1 VSDRGTHDSF
11 DALLR
16 QRIVFL
22 RGPIDG
28 KNADLAMAQL
38 LHLDSHDSTRD
49 IALYINCPS
58 ADLRAALALYDLMQ
72 NARAPVRTLCLGMAA
87 GGAALLLA
95 GGAQGRREALP
106 NARIS
111 LFSPRREVS
120 GTVGEIDVQ
129 ARELLRLRQQIHE
142 LLARHTGQS
151 LERIER
157 DAERERWLSAEEAQ
171 AYGIIDEV
179 VTAPKSTGQDEGFP
193 SS

>member
-1 VSDRGTHDSF
+1 MLDDSF

-16 QRIVFL
+16 QRIIFL
-22 RGPIDG
+22 RGPLDART
-28 KNADLAMAQL
+28 ADLAIAQL
-38 LHLDSHDSTRD
+38 LHLDTLESTRE

-58 ADLRAALALYDLMQ
+58 ADLRAALALYDVME
-72 NARAPVRTLCLGMAA
+72 NTRAPVRTLCLGMAA
-87 GGAALLLA
+87 GGGALLLA
-95 GGAQGRREALP
+95 GGAQGRRGALP

-111 LFSPRREVS
+111 LYSARREVS

-129 ARELLRLRQQIHE
+129 ARELLRLRQQVHE
-142 LLARHTGQS
+142 LLSRHTGQS

-157 DAERERWLSAEEAQ
+157 DAERERWLSAEEAK

-179 VTAPKSTGQDEGFP
+179 VAAPKSAGQDEGFP

>member
-1 VSDRGTHDSF
+1 MSDHEAQNSF

-28 KNADLAMAQL
+28 RNADLAIAQL
-38 LHLDSHDSTRD
+38 LHLDSLDSTRD

-58 ADLRAALALYDLMQ
+58 ADLRAALALYDMMQ
-72 NARAPVRTLCLGMAA
+72 NAHAPVRTLCLGMAT
-87 GGAALLLA
+87 GGAVLLLA
-95 GGAQGRREALP
+95 GGARGTRAALP

-111 LFSPRREVS
+111 LYSPRREVS

-129 ARELLRLRQQIHE
+129 ARELLRLRQQVHE
-142 LLARHTGQS
+142 LLARHTGQP

-157 DAERERWLSAEEAQ
+157 DAERERWLSAEEAKD
-171 AYGIIDEV
+171 YGIIDEI
-179 VTAPKSTGQDEGFP
+179 VTAPKSAGQDEGFP